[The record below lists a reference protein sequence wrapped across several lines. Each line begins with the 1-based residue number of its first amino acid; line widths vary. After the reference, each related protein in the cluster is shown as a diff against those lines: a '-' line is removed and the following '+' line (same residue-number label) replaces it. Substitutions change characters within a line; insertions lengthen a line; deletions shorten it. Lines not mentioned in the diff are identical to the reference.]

1 MHATVNE
8 NCISC
13 GLCATV
19 CPEVFSLSQQDGH
32 AHGGNFDEA
41 LLERAQEARDGCPVN
56 AISLE

>member
-19 CPEVFSLSQQDGH
+19 CPEVFHLSDEDGRS
-32 AHGGNFDEA
+32 HGGAFEA
-41 LLERAQEARDGCPVN
+41 DLLELAQEARDGCPGN
-56 AISLE
+56 AIRLE

>member
-19 CPEVFSLSQQDGH
+19 CPEVFHLSEEDGH
-32 AHGGNFDEA
+32 AHGGEFGEA
-41 LLERAQEARDGCPVN
+41 LREQAQEARDGCPVN
-56 AISLE
+56 AISLA